1 VSVSSR
7 KPSIH
12 ILIVVDEPTLQA
24 SIDGRLVEEGHR
36 TASVSNV
43 RKAIERLRREPYDIV
58 ISDLHAAPGDGAE
71 LLQWLGSYYP
81 SIPVLVLLAGLG
93 AKAKANNSGQ
103 VRIIE
108 KPVDLDQLVERIEGI
123 GPRDGFYS
131 NAIEIELFDYV
142 QMMAITGRDKHIL
155 VTTPLGVG
163 SIWFEHGDIAHAQFL
178 SFRGEDAFYKIL
190 AVGQGVFRETL
201 FRPPPQRT
209 VSRSSTHLLMEAA
222 RLQDEGLLNIEEVKR
237 AAAEAAAAAP
247 PKPPPP
253 PKPKPKPEPEPEYE
267 DWASTAAEVAAEA
280 IDRLD
285 AFTMPTDDD
294 EEELLEP
301 DVGPTLTKPKGP
313 PSPPSPPSSSGVPV
327 ARRAQESDGVPVMRR
342 RVQTL
347 ERVVNKP
354 NTQPNLPAQ
363 PDAIAKPRRKPKPKP
378 VREPAPAPA
387 PAPAPPKPK
396 KGAND
401 LFDDPETREALL
413 GQFWQYEGVDGVAI
427 ISSTGKVMAEDMRNN
442 NTAVTL
448 AGFFMRGAARMA
460 RMLGYNVFDGVIA
473 RSKNGQQI
481 IMIGMGATSAVLSV
495 DQEHDPDVIRDEI
508 MGVESDR

>member
-1 VSVSSR
+1 MSASSR

-24 SIDGRLVEEGHR
+24 SIDRRLVEEGHR

-58 ISDLHAAPGDGAE
+58 ISDLHASPGDGAE

-81 SIPVLVLLAGLG
+81 SIPVLVLLEGLG
-93 AKAKANNSGQ
+93 AKAKPDSSGQ

-108 KPVDLDQLVERIEGI
+108 KPVDLDQLVEKIEGI
-123 GPRDGFYS
+123 GQRDGFYS

-209 VSRSSTHLLMEAA
+209 VVRSSTHLLMEAA
-222 RLQDEGLLNIEEVKR
+222 RLQDEGLLNVEEVRR
-237 AAAEAAAAAP
+237 ASAEAAAAA
-247 PKPPPP
+247 P
-253 PKPKPKPEPEPEYE
+253 PKPKPKPEPEPEPEYE
-267 DWASTAAEVAAEA
+267 DWTSTAAEVAAEA
-280 IDRLD
+280 IDRLEE
-285 AFTMPTDDD
+285 FTMPTDDD
-294 EEELLEP
+294 DDEPLEP
-301 DVGPTLTKPKGP
+301 DVGPTPGGGSKPRSRP
-313 PSPPSPPSSSGVPV
+313 TSSDVPV
-327 ARRAQESDGVPVMRR
+327 PRRAQESDGVPVMRR

-347 ERVVNKP
+347 ERVVSKP
-354 NTQPNLPAQ
+354 HTQPNLPAQ
-363 PDAIAKPRRKPKPKP
+363 PDVIATPRRKPEP
-378 VREPAPAPA
+378 VHEPAPERAP
-387 PAPAPPKPK
+387 PK

-442 NTAVTL
+442 STAVTL

>member
-1 VSVSSR
+1 MSASSR

-24 SIDGRLVEEGHR
+24 SIHRRLAQAGHR
-36 TASVSNV
+36 TAAVSNV

-58 ISDLHAAPGDGAE
+58 ISDLHASPGDGAE

-81 SIPVLVLLAGLG
+81 SIPVLVLIEGLG
-93 AKAKANNSGQ
+93 AKAKPDSRGS

-108 KPVDLDQLVERIEGI
+108 KPVDLDELTTKIETI
-123 GPRDGFYS
+123 GKRDGFYS

-190 AVGQGVFRETL
+190 SVGQGVFRETL

-222 RLQDEGLLNIEEVKR
+222 RLQDEGLLNIEEVRR
-237 AAAEAAAAAP
+237 ASAEAEAEAAAAAAAVP
-247 PKPPPP
+247 
-253 PKPKPKPEPEPEYE
+253 PEPESEFD
-267 DWASTAAEVAAEA
+267 DWASEAAEVAAEA

-285 AFTMPTDDD
+285 DITMPTDDD
-294 EEELLEP
+294 DDEP
-301 DVGPTLTKPKGP
+301 VEAPPTDVPKARRRPNSAGV
-313 PSPPSPPSSSGVPV
+313 PSPRQ
-327 ARRAQESDGVPVMRR
+327 ALESDGVPVMRR

-347 ERVVNKP
+347 ERVVKKP
-354 NTQPNLPAQ
+354 HTQPNLPAQ
-363 PDAIAKPRRKPKPKP
+363 PDAIAAKPRRQ
-378 VREPAPAPA
+378 REARAA
-387 PAPAPPKPK
+387 SPPPPRAAAK

-442 NTAVTL
+442 STAVTL

-460 RMLGYNVFDGVIA
+460 RMLGYHVFDGVIA

>member
-1 VSVSSR
+1 VSASSR

-24 SIDGRLVEEGHR
+24 SIDRRLVEEGHR

-58 ISDLHAAPGDGAE
+58 ISDLHASPGDGAE

-81 SIPVLVLLAGLG
+81 SIPVLVLLEGLG
-93 AKAKANNSGQ
+93 AKAKPDSSGQ

-108 KPVDLDQLVERIEGI
+108 KPVDLDLLVEKIEGI
-123 GPRDGFYS
+123 GQRDGFYS

-155 VTTPLGVG
+155 VTTPMGVG

-222 RLQDEGLLNIEEVKR
+222 RLQDEGLLNIEEVQR
-237 AAAEAAAAAP
+237 AAAAAGAAP
-247 PKPPPP
+247 PKR
-253 PKPKPKPEPEPEYE
+253 KPEPEPEPEPEYE
-267 DWASTAAEVAAEA
+267 DWTSTAAEVAAEA
-280 IDRLD
+280 IDRLEE
-285 AFTMPTDDD
+285 FTMPTDDD
-294 EEELLEP
+294 EDEPLEP
-301 DVGPTLTKPKGP
+301 DVGRTPVEAPKPK
-313 PSPPSPPSSSGVPV
+313 SQPSSSGVPV

-347 ERVVNKP
+347 ERVVSKP
-354 NTQPNLPAQ
+354 HTQPNLPAQ
-363 PDAIAKPRRKPKPKP
+363 PDAIAKPRRKPEP
-378 VREPAPAPA
+378 VREPAPERAP
-387 PAPAPPKPK
+387 PK

-442 NTAVTL
+442 STAVTL

>member
-1 VSVSSR
+1 MSASSR

-24 SIDGRLVEEGHR
+24 SIDRRLVEEGHR

-58 ISDLHAAPGDGAE
+58 ISDLHASPGDGAE

-81 SIPVLVLLAGLG
+81 SIPVLVLLEGLG
-93 AKAKANNSGQ
+93 AKAKPDSSGQ

-108 KPVDLDQLVERIEGI
+108 KPVDLDQLVEKIEGI
-123 GPRDGFYS
+123 GQRDGFYS

-209 VSRSSTHLLMEAA
+209 VVRSSTHLLMEAA
-222 RLQDEGLLNIEEVKR
+222 RLQDEGLLNVEEVRR
-237 AAAEAAAAAP
+237 ASAEAAAAAP
-247 PKPPPP
+247 PKPKR
-253 PKPKPKPEPEPEYE
+253 KPKPEPEPEPEYE
-267 DWASTAAEVAAEA
+267 DWTSTAAEVAAEA
-280 IDRLD
+280 IDRLEE
-285 AFTMPTDDD
+285 FTMPTDDD
-294 EEELLEP
+294 DDEPLEP
-301 DVGPTLTKPKGP
+301 DVGPTPGGVSKPKSRP
-313 PSPPSPPSSSGVPV
+313 TSSDVPV
-327 ARRAQESDGVPVMRR
+327 PRRAQESDGVPVMRR

-347 ERVVNKP
+347 ERVVSKP
-354 NTQPNLPAQ
+354 HTQPNLPAQ
-363 PDAIAKPRRKPKPKP
+363 PDVIATPRHKPEP
-378 VREPAPAPA
+378 VREPAPERAP
-387 PAPAPPKPK
+387 PK

-442 NTAVTL
+442 STAVTL